1 MTNTPDTAIFLPLNF
16 PTYKRNKINL
26 LKIHLTTVKTL
37 ERIEK
42 IKRLKQIKTEKRMLL
57 RRTIQELKRYQEI
70 FEKTLPKT
78 NELGDF
84 KKKSIETRMRE
95 TELIF
100 HQNSRIDDELSKI
113 QEKLKTLKL

>member
-78 NELGDF
+78 
-84 KKKSIETRMRE
+84 RMRE